1 MTSAATAARLHGEL
15 HTRVLPWW
23 QTHGIDRELG
33 GVFTVFDNAGR
44 RTSTDKYTWSQ
55 GRWAWLCARIATNA
69 ERGLVDVDPAE
80 WRRSALDT
88 AGFISRY
95 AVLPGGLTAHLLSR
109 EGVPL
114 PSREDGAVSVSV
126 LSDLF
131 AALGLAGAA
140 GLLDGGDPRRV
151 AWLGQSRELLES
163 ATRRLRDRTALSE
176 PYPVRTGFRDGAGI
190 MLRLHVAAELHRV
203 DQADASA
210 ETAAKAAVD
219 LVAGPA
225 PMWRAD
231 DWWEFRP
238 DERVDH
244 DSLLARHR
252 TPGHLLETAWMLL
265 DAARDIDAVA
275 ALVPEWLPDLG
286 RHALELGWDETH
298 GGLLRYV
305 DAAGGSP
312 DGRTFGGDRYESLV
326 IDTWDTKLWWVH
338 AEAMLATAALD
349 TAYPSAGFAAW
360 NRTVTDY
367 SLDTFPDPAG
377 QEWLQVRDRAGR
389 PLDRVVALPVKDPF
403 HIARAL
409 LMALELESAGSH
421 P

>member
-1 MTSAATAARLHGEL
+1 
-15 HTRVLPWW
+15 
-23 QTHGIDRELG
+23 
-33 GVFTVFDNAGR
+33 
-44 RTSTDKYTWSQ
+44 
-55 GRWAWLCARIATNA
+55 
-69 ERGLVDVDPAE
+69 
-80 WRRSALDT
+80 
-88 AGFISRY
+88 
-95 AVLPGGLTAHLLSR
+95 
-109 EGVPL
+109 
-114 PSREDGAVSVSV
+114 
-126 LSDLF
+126 
-131 AALGLAGAA
+131 
-140 GLLDGGDPRRV
+140 
-151 AWLGQSRELLES
+151 
-163 ATRRLRDRTALSE
+163 
-176 PYPVRTGFRDGAGI
+176 
-190 MLRLHVAAELHRV
+190 
-203 DQADASA
+203 
-210 ETAAKAAVD
+210 
-219 LVAGPA
+219 
-225 PMWRAD
+225 MWRAD
-231 DWWEFRP
+231 DWWEFQP
-238 DERVDH
+238 DEQADH